1 MGGGGGEPASREA
14 EGDGE
19 VAPPGGRSG
28 HRFGRH
34 PVHGSPAEAGKRERR
49 GREEGFFFASK
60 LGAFPAHCGTGSR
73 SVGVYVAFGQPTVHD
88 VRLLTHPPWLM
99 GTHDALSVME

>member
-19 VAPPGGRSG
+19 VAPPGGRRG

-34 PVHGSPAEAGKRERR
+34 PVHGSPAEAGKRERSA
-49 GREEGFFFASK
+49 GEGKRVSSSPQSSELFPPTAA
-60 LGAFPAHCGTGSR
+60 LGVGQWGYMWHSDNPLSMMSVSSLTPHGSWARTTHC
-73 SVGVYVAFGQPTVHD
+73 P
-88 VRLLTHPPWLM
+88 
-99 GTHDALSVME
+99 